1 MVTKRKRLYQGNHQ
15 SDDLDGWVGPPALMN
30 AENEKKFSKLR
41 TEIEDEIAPQNVFDK
56 IAVFDVSHKI
66 FEEQELRSLQTKI
79 IASARVASLTAL
91 LAPAYGQNID
101 KAAKVAQDY
110 FGGPAAAQ
118 QAAKERVSNLG
129 ISMEDIN
136 ANALHLRMASIQ
148 TLDDMI
154 DRRENGRNRIIK
166 RHLKRERKS
175 ANGGNVSAANPR
187 EDQAASNQ
195 TTTRRTTKP

>member
-1 MVTKRKRLYQGNHQ
+1 MATTRKRFHQ
-15 SDDLDGWVGPPALMN
+15 SDRPDDLDEWVGPPALMN

-41 TEIEDEIAPQNVFDK
+41 ADIEAEIAPQNVFDE
-56 IAVFDVSHKI
+56 IAVFDISHKI
-66 FEEQELRSLQTKI
+66 FEEQELRGLQTKI

-91 LAPAYGQNID
+91 LTPSYGQNID

-110 FGGPAAAQ
+110 FGGAAAVQ
-118 QAAKERVSNLG
+118 QAAKKRVSDLG

-166 RHLKRERKS
+166 RHRKRELK
-175 ANGGNVSAANPR
+175 NETEEHPSAADRR
-187 EDQAASNQ
+187 ENSRAPKQA
-195 TTTRRTTKP
+195 TTRRTAKL